1 MNTTLTPADLDP
13 RRQAMLLY
21 FQGYRVARIAEMLGE
36 KVATVHSWKKR
47 DKWGDYGPLD
57 QMQLTTAARYCQL
70 IMKEHKEGKDF
81 KEIDLLARQS
91 ERHAR
96 IGKFNNGGNEA
107 DLNPNVAN
115 RNKGPRRQ
123 PEKNVFTDEQIEKLE
138 EIFHSSM
145 FNYQR
150 HWWEAGKTNRIRNL
164 LKSRQIGATFYFA
177 REALIDALLTGRN
190 QIFLSASKAQAH
202 VFKQYII
209 DFAKEVEVEL
219 KGDPMVLPNGATLYF
234 LGTNAR
240 TAQSYHGN
248 LYLDEYF
255 WIPKF
260 QELRKVASGMAIHKK
275 WRQTYFSTPSSLTHS
290 AYPFWSGALFN
301 RGRNK
306 ADKVDIDLSHN
317 NLAPGLLCADGQYRQ
332 IVTVEDAVR
341 GGCNLFDLDQLRMEY
356 SPDEYQN
363 LLMCEFVDD
372 LASVFPLSELQA
384 CMVDSWEV
392 WTDFHALALRPFGW
406 REVWIGYDPAK
417 GTQNGDS
424 AGCVVVAPPAVPGGK
439 FRILERHQWRGMD
452 FRAQADAIKKLTEQY
467 NVTYI
472 GIDSTGVGHGV
483 YENVKAFFPAVREF
497 VYNPNVK
504 NALVLKAYD
513 IISHR
518 RLEFDAGH
526 TDIAQS
532 FMAIRRAT
540 TASGNRP
547 TYEASRSEEAS
558 HADLAWATMHAL
570 FNEPLQGESATLFRR
585 KYYIN
590 GSHAGFIMYMTDAAQ
605 NQEDVNNL
613 RNAMKSAKGPGN
625 FRNLFMYSPNGK
637 KDGLQIIPLS
647 EVAAKDEFLNIK
659 NVSRDD
665 MMAAHRVP
673 PQMMGIMPNNVGGF
687 GDVEKAS
694 RVFVRNE
701 LMPLQKRLQEMN
713 DWLGKEAIQ
722 FNTYSLDIVP

>member
-1 MNTTLTPADLDP
+1 MNTTPITSDLDP
-13 RRQAMLLY
+13 RKQAMFLY
-21 FQGYRVARIAEMLGE
+21 FSGIRIARIAEMLGE
-36 KVATVHSWKKR
+36 KPATVHSWKKR
-47 DKWGDYGPLD
+47 DKWADIGPLD

-70 IMKEHKEGKDF
+70 VMKEQKEGKDY
-81 KEIDLLARQS
+81 KEIDLLSRQAVQQ
-91 ERHAR
+91 AR

-107 DLNPNVAN
+107 DLNPKVAN
-115 RNKGPRRQ
+115 RNKGPRKP
-123 PEKNVFTDEQIEKLE
+123 PEKNVFSDEQIEKLE
-138 EIFHSSM
+138 EIFHGSA
-145 FNYQR
+145 FDYQR
-150 HWWEAGKTNRIRNL
+150 QWWEAGKIHRIRNL
-164 LKSRQIGATFYFA
+164 LKSRQIGATYYFA
-177 REALIDALLTGRN
+177 REALIDALITGRN

-209 DFAKEVEVEL
+209 EFAREVEVEL
-219 KGDPMVLPNGATLYF
+219 KGDPMTLSNGATLYF

-260 QELRKVASGMAIHKK
+260 QELRKVASGMALHKK

-301 RGRNK
+301 KGRAK
-306 ADKVDIDLSHN
+306 ADRVEIDLSHA
-317 NLAPGLLCADGQYRQ
+317 NLSPGALCPDGQFRQ
-332 IVTVEDAVR
+332 IVTIEDAVR
-341 GGCNLFDLDQLRMEY
+341 GGCSLFDLDQLSLEY
-356 SPDEYQN
+356 SPDEFQN
-363 LLMCEFVDD
+363 LLMCQFVDD
-372 LASVFPLSELQA
+372 LASVFPLALMQA

-392 WTDFHALALRPFGW
+392 WDDFEPLMIRPFGW
-406 REVWIGYDPAK
+406 RPVWIGYDPAK

-424 AGCVVVAPPAVPGGK
+424 AGCVVVAPPDVPGGK

-452 FRAQADAIKKLTEQY
+452 FRAQAKAIEELTKKY

-472 GIDSTGVGHGV
+472 GIDSTGVGDGV
-483 YENVKAFFPAVREF
+483 YKSVKQFFPAAREF

-518 RLEFDAGH
+518 RLEYDAGL

-570 FNEPLQGESATLFRR
+570 FNEPLEGT
-585 KYYIN
+585 
-590 GSHAGFIMYMTDAAQ
+590 T
-605 NQEDVNNL
+605 VNN
-613 RNAMKSAKGPGN
+613 S
-625 FRNLFMYSPNGK
+625 
-637 KDGLQIIPLS
+637 
-647 EVAAKDEFLNIK
+647 NI
-659 NVSRDD
+659 
-665 MMAAHRVP
+665 
-673 PQMMGIMPNNVGGF
+673 
-687 GDVEKAS
+687 VEI
-694 RVFVRNE
+694 F
-701 LMPLQKRLQEMN
+701 
-713 DWLGKEAIQ
+713 
-722 FNTYSLDIVP
+722 

>member
-1 MNTTLTPADLDP
+1 MYLF
-13 RRQAMLLY
+13 
-21 FQGYRVARIAEMLGE
+21 FQGYPLRAIAELLQTPEG
-36 KVATVHSWKKR
+36 TVSTWKKR
-47 DKWGDYGPLD
+47 DGWEDIKPIDRVD
-57 QMQLTTAARYCQL
+57 SAIEARMIQLV
-70 IMKEHKEGKDF
+70 MKETKSGGDF
-81 KEIDLLARQS
+81 KEIDLLGRQLERIARVNKYS
-91 ERHAR
+91 
-96 IGKFNNGGNEA
+96 NGGNEA
-107 DLNPNVAN
+107 DLNPKVAN
-115 RNKGPRRQ
+115 RNKGPKKA
-123 PEKNVFTDEQIEKLE
+123 PERNVVEPEQQERLIERFE
-138 EIFHSSM
+138 STM
-145 FNYQR
+145 FDYQR
-150 HWWEAGKTNRIRNL
+150 VWYQAGQEYRIRDL
-164 LKSRQIGATFYFA
+164 LKSRQIGATYFFA
-177 REALIDALLTGRN
+177 FEAFVDALVTGRN

-202 VFKQYII
+202 MFKQYII
-209 DFAKEVEVEL
+209 QFAKEEGVEL
-219 KGDPMVLPNGATLYF
+219 KGDPVVLPNGAHLYF

-260 QELRKVASGMAIHKK
+260 QELRKVASGMALHKK

-306 ADKVDIDLSHN
+306 ADKVDIDLSHS

-570 FNEPLQGESATLFRR
+570 FNEPLQGESANT
-585 KYYIN
+585 
-590 GSHAGFIMYMTDAAQ
+590 S
-605 NQEDVNNL
+605 
-613 RNAMKSAKGPGN
+613 
-625 FRNLFMYSPNGK
+625 
-637 KDGLQIIPLS
+637 
-647 EVAAKDEFLNIK
+647 NI
-659 NVSRDD
+659 
-665 MMAAHRVP
+665 
-673 PQMMGIMPNNVGGF
+673 
-687 GDVEKAS
+687 VEI
-694 RVFVRNE
+694 F
-701 LMPLQKRLQEMN
+701 
-713 DWLGKEAIQ
+713 
-722 FNTYSLDIVP
+722 

>member
-21 FQGYRVARIAEMLGE
+21 FQGYRVVRIAEMLGE

-240 TAQSYHGN
+240 TA
-248 LYLDEYF
+248 
-255 WIPKF
+255 
-260 QELRKVASGMAIHKK
+260 
-275 WRQTYFSTPSSLTHS
+275 
-290 AYPFWSGALFN
+290 
-301 RGRNK
+301 
-306 ADKVDIDLSHN
+306 
-317 NLAPGLLCADGQYRQ
+317 
-332 IVTVEDAVR
+332 
-341 GGCNLFDLDQLRMEY
+341 
-356 SPDEYQN
+356 
-363 LLMCEFVDD
+363 
-372 LASVFPLSELQA
+372 
-384 CMVDSWEV
+384 
-392 WTDFHALALRPFGW
+392 
-406 REVWIGYDPAK
+406 
-417 GTQNGDS
+417 
-424 AGCVVVAPPAVPGGK
+424 
-439 FRILERHQWRGMD
+439 
-452 FRAQADAIKKLTEQY
+452 
-467 NVTYI
+467 
-472 GIDSTGVGHGV
+472 
-483 YENVKAFFPAVREF
+483 
-497 VYNPNVK
+497 
-504 NALVLKAYD
+504 
-513 IISHR
+513 
-518 RLEFDAGH
+518 
-526 TDIAQS
+526 
-532 FMAIRRAT
+532 
-540 TASGNRP
+540 
-547 TYEASRSEEAS
+547 
-558 HADLAWATMHAL
+558 
-570 FNEPLQGESATLFRR
+570 
-585 KYYIN
+585 
-590 GSHAGFIMYMTDAAQ
+590 
-605 NQEDVNNL
+605 
-613 RNAMKSAKGPGN
+613 
-625 FRNLFMYSPNGK
+625 
-637 KDGLQIIPLS
+637 
-647 EVAAKDEFLNIK
+647 
-659 NVSRDD
+659 
-665 MMAAHRVP
+665 
-673 PQMMGIMPNNVGGF
+673 
-687 GDVEKAS
+687 
-694 RVFVRNE
+694 
-701 LMPLQKRLQEMN
+701 
-713 DWLGKEAIQ
+713 
-722 FNTYSLDIVP
+722 